1 MDISISSNNVN
12 ITGNIKTI
20 NDFQSIKSSI
30 DSLISQ
36 HKSVTINV
44 IDSIS
49 MTSSVIG
56 YINKLILKDHIDIS
70 MNIGN
75 KQLIALLND
84 LNLSSLFKVKKA

>member
-1 MDISISSNNVN
+1 MDITISSNTVN
-12 ITGNIKTI
+12 LTGNIKTI
-20 NDFQSIKSSI
+20 NDFQVIKSNI
-30 DSLISQ
+30 DTLVSQ
-36 HKSVTINV
+36 HKSLTINV

-56 YINKLILKDHIDIS
+56 YINKLILKDNININ

-75 KQLIALLND
+75 EQLIALLED